1 MNEAPTAGRQHRAGP
16 NERSSPPLEKG
27 VAADVALLERCEP
40 LGVAETA
47 RVEAP
52 DGAAHPAPGR
62 VVLVAFASRHGS
74 TREVAEAIS
83 LRLKER
89 GFDVQLQPAR
99 EVRGSIA
106 ECAMVVLGAPIYSGR
121 WHRDAQRFLK
131 RHRAELIGV
140 AVAVFGM
147 GPRDPSEEHWQRSRN
162 QLDRALSKRPWLN
175 PVAVA
180 VFGGVDPPQAREPH
194 RDLRDWDAI
203 RAWADR
209 LLGPGPPA

>member
-1 MNEAPTAGRQHRAGP
+1 M
-16 NERSSPPLEKG
+16 
-27 VAADVALLERCEP
+27 
-40 LGVAETA
+40 AETA
-47 RVEAP
+47 RVETSG
-52 DGAAHPAPGR
+52 GAAHSADGR
-62 VVLVAFASRHGS
+62 VVLVAFASKHGS

-83 LRLKER
+83 SRLQER
-89 GFDVQLQPAR
+89 GFDVRLRLAR

-121 WHRDAQRFLK
+121 WHRDAHRFLK
-131 RHRAELIGV
+131 RHRTELLGV

-147 GPRDPSEEHWQRSRN
+147 GPRDPSQEHWQHSRS

-180 VFGGVDPPQAREPH
+180 LFGGVDPPQRREPH

-209 LLGPGPPA
+209 LLAPGPPA